1 MRILSINTQNKNG
14 SDKISPFLLGGGG
27 IRTHGTRERTTVFKT
42 APINRSGT
50 PPFSCLDVSLFY
62 YIKIFCQDIL
72 KTIILLANIFFTI
85 FLLFMEINNTQ
96 QKINFNGYDARKL
109 KGFVMNSNFAGIAEE
124 MRKIGE
130 AENFKV
136 YLFNNSFEKP
146 ILKTDCFVTSKNSRG
161 CWAQDYWGIVK
172 NSLLTCENSQKSEI
186 LKNLFN
192 LKNNNV
198 QEFTREILNIN
209 ANKEYM
215 DLLQNLSIIKK
226 DGKELVKI
234 PTPEGFEYIDKKIYD
249 YELATNKKTLE
260 KTLAQTHIKGGNY
273 FITKNK
279 QNEEELLIGK
289 NELKKYNIEE
299 LKKMFNVKNVYPM
312 PYADFHIDLFL
323 RPLKDKKILISDD
336 NTMLATLAKGA
347 INVRNTALNSVGA
360 ERNELKKV
368 FNRIVSCFNQFK
380 EIVKSNPYA
389 NMNDVETALKQ
400 AGYEP
405 IKVPSRV
412 FEIFD
417 TNNGAKKSFY
427 LRQLHNYMNANVLI
441 NDKNET
447 VYITNKS
454 NLDEILGLTNEIQ
467 QKTGFSLEQA
477 FLDKIRPYVDKVY
490 FVSGENN
497 TIAKKLLP
505 DLNGG
510 IHCMSMEIPE

>member
-1 MRILSINTQNKNG
+1 
-14 SDKISPFLLGGGG
+14 
-27 IRTHGTRERTTVFKT
+27 
-42 APINRSGT
+42 
-50 PPFSCLDVSLFY
+50 
-62 YIKIFCQDIL
+62 
-72 KTIILLANIFFTI
+72 
-85 FLLFMEINNTQ
+85 MEINNTQ
-96 QKINFNGYDARKL
+96 QHINFNGYDARKL

-124 MRKIGE
+124 IRKIGE
-130 AENFKV
+130 VENFKV

-146 ILKTDCFVTSKNSRG
+146 IIKTDCFETTKNSRG
-161 CWAQDYWGIVK
+161 CWAQDYWGILK

-192 LKNNNV
+192 LKNNKV

-215 DLLQNLSIIKK
+215 DLLQNLPIVNQEGKK
-226 DGKELVKI
+226 LVKI
-234 PTPEGFEYIDKKIYD
+234 PTPEGFEFIDKKIYD
-249 YELATNKKTLE
+249 YELDKNKKILE

-299 LKKMFNVKNVYPM
+299 LKKMFNVKNIYPM

-323 RPLKDKKILISDD
+323 RPLKDKKVLISDD
-336 NTMLATLAKGA
+336 NTMLETLAKGA
-347 INVRNTALNSVGA
+347 INVRNTALNSFGA

-368 FNRIVSCFNQFK
+368 FTRIVSCFNQFK

-405 IKVPSRV
+405 IKVPSRI
-412 FEIFD
+412 FEIID

-441 NDKNET
+441 NDKNEM

-454 NLDEILGLTNEIQ
+454 NLDEILGLTDEIQ
-467 QKTGFSLEQA
+467 QKTGFSLEKA
-477 FLDKIRPYVDKVY
+477 FLDKVRPYVDKVY

-510 IHCMSMEIPE
+510 VHCMSMEIPE